1 MKYCILVLFFAL
13 SQLTG
18 ANNCDSLSLEIKEHQ
33 LVSLP
38 AFYYKTI
45 CDCYNRRN
53 EAGILRELCS
63 NSQIGDTLFVL
74 ELHDR
79 VEYAA
84 NYASMWNSKR
94 PNEIFSYEIYLNGDN
109 EKIYFEKGTL
119 FPPKMLMA
127 CRQWDIDS
135 LHRMGQEHI
144 KHWTNRS
151 EVILTR
157 VVKDQVNVAIECT
170 VFYNFY

>member
-1 MKYCILVLFFAL
+1 MKYCILVLFFTL

-84 NYASMWNSKR
+84 NYASMWNSKK
-94 PNEIFSYEIYLNGDN
+94 PNEIFSYGIYPNGN
-109 EKIYFEKGTL
+109 NKKIYYKKGSS
-119 FPPKMLMA
+119 FPPKMLIA
-127 CRQWDIDS
+127 CRKWDIDS
-135 LHRMGQEHI
+135 LSCMGLEHI
-144 KHWTNRS
+144 KHWTGRT
-151 EVILTR
+151 EVVLTR
-157 VVKDQVNVAIECT
+157 VIIGQTNATIDCA
-170 VFYNFY
+170 VFYNFN